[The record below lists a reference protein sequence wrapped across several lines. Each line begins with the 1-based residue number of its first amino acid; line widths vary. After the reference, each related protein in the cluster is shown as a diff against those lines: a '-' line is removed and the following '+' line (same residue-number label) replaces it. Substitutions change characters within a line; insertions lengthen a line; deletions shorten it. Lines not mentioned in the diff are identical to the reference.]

1 MPPSEGN
8 NEWKPDL
15 IPNRRVE
22 FVIMQYPVRPTWRDP
37 KVSESTEILVRAGA
51 EEDLKALTDI
61 YNHYVRESAATF
73 DTEPFTPAERREWL
87 LSHPEDGP
95 YRLMVALEQQIAATG
110 RLKERAESSGLVGL
124 PATSGRLPCPA
135 GTRSGARA
143 SAFGQVLGFASSSP
157 FRPRPAYSTSVEVSV
172 YVAPEAAGRGIG
184 TLLYEHLFAAL
195 KGQDLHRAYAGITVP
210 NAASVRLHERF
221 GFALV
226 GTYSEAG
233 RKFDRYHDVQR
244 YEKALGR

>member
-1 MPPSEGN
+1 M
-8 NEWKPDL
+8 
-15 IPNRRVE
+15 
-22 FVIMQYPVRPTWRDP
+22 
-37 KVSESTEILVRAGA
+37 SESTDILVRAAA

-61 YNHYVRESAATF
+61 YNHYVRESSATF
-73 DTEPFTPAERREWL
+73 DTEPFTPAERRDWL

-95 YRLMVALEQQIAATG
+95 YRLMVALEQQIAGTG
-110 RLKERAESSGLVGL
+110 SFAGTAEPSDLDGSPAASRGL
-124 PATSGRLPCPA
+124 PGPS
-135 GTRSGARA
+135 GTRSGARG

-157 FRPRPAYSTSVEVSV
+157 FRTRPAYSTSVEVSV

-195 KGQDLHRAYAGITVP
+195 EGQDLHRAYAGITVP

-221 GFALV
+221 GFELV

-233 RKFDRYHDVQR
+233 RKFGRYHDVQR